1 MYHWLALSFDAG
13 GTKDICGYFASTM
26 VLCTFSVRSMRLLR
40 WLGIASNLAFIAYAV
55 IAGAPPILVLHSLL
69 LPMNIYRLTQIE
81 RERRHLHRPSGRRET
96 SSLFG
101 SARPMHRDPPNRLTL
116 RFAH

>member
-69 LPMNIYRLTQIE
+69 LPMNIYRRYTDRTRTPTFAPPEWSPRNQFAV
-81 RERRHLHRPSGRRET
+81 R
-96 SSLFG
+96 FG
-101 SARPMHRDPPNRLTL
+101 ATDAP
-116 RFAH
+116 